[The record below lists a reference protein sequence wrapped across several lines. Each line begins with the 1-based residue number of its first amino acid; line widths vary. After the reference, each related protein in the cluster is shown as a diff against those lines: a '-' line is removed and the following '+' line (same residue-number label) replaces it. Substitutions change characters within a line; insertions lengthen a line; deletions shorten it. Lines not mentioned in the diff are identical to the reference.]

1 MEGMLRLDRSKEWG
15 SGAPA
20 SRQAKGAGQD
30 FYVERDG
37 MRFAGTHLIVDLWG
51 GKRLDEIEHVED
63 TLREAVEKA
72 SATLLRIDL
81 HQFEPNGGVSGVA
94 VLSESHISIHTWP
107 ERSFA
112 AVDVFMCGSARPYR
126 AVDVLRDR
134 LAPSRITVV
143 EHRRGILT

>member
-1 MEGMLRLDRSKEWG
+1 MEVTLRPGTDRESDLA
-15 SGAPA
+15 APA
-20 SRQAKGAGQD
+20 AEQGALD
-30 FYVERDG
+30 YYVERDG
-37 MRFAGTHLIVDLWG
+37 LRFAGTHLIVDLWEAT
-51 GKRLDEIEHVED
+51 RLDDLDLVED
-63 TLREAVEKA
+63 ALREAAEKA

-112 AVDVFMCGSARPYR
+112 AVDVFMCGGARPYR

-134 LAPSRITVV
+134 LAPGRISVV